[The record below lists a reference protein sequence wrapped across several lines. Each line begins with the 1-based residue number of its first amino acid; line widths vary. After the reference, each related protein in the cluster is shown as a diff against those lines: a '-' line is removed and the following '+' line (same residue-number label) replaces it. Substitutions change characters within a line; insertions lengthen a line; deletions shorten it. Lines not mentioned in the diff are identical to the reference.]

1 MVGIVAGTV
10 TVRTIEEEHTAE
22 ERTAEERTMGETYT
36 AEERTMGETYTA
48 EERTMREAY
57 TAKVEGHRKGTEE
70 RSFGEFQLAL
80 VQDYQPGRPKP
91 CWEMKLFSYCPSI
104 HPRRP

>member
-1 MVGIVAGTV
+1 MGESTSVVGIVAGTV
-10 TVRTIEEEHTAE
+10 TVRTIVEEHTAE
-22 ERTAEERTMGETYT
+22 ERT